1 MNNPTFALEHQELSS
16 SKPTSA
22 PELARSQGN
31 GAILFTSAEE
41 LLADRNIT
49 GKILVDAFNEVSL
62 KPVKKVRRQ
71 QDCCSSLHGC
81 DCWPARRHWQH
92 TGHAMGRPMSH
103 LQANPTGRCTARNDT
118 TRSSPA
124 DKSAPALSKEWLLSE
139 IVVTTTDITPPM
151 PAKARGAF
159 AGKTIRVIE
168 LDNPRKE
175 GTRAHKTYSLYV
187 SGGSYE
193 DLVANAAGWSTKGGV
208 REDVAH
214 DIKKGRIELI

>member
-1 MNNPTFALEHQELSS
+1 MNTTFALNIKSLVV
-16 SKPTSA
+16 KAYAT

-49 GKILVDAFNEVSL
+49 GKILVDAFNEVSP
-62 KPVKKVRRQ
+62 KPVKKFA
-71 QDCCSSLHGC
+71 DNKTA
-81 DCWPARRHWQH
+81 ARRYMAAIDDLHV
-92 TGHAMGRPMSH
+92 TYAS
-103 LQANPTGRCTARNDT
+103 LKKPTPQIAALPGMTPLGL
-118 TRSSPA
+118 PA
-124 DKSAPALSKEWLLSE
+124 DKSAPAIKGALSE

-151 PAKARGAF
+151 PTKARGAF

-175 GTRAHKTYSLYV
+175 GTRAHKTYSLYI

-193 DLVANAAGWSTKGGV
+193 DLVANAAGWSNKGGV

-214 DIKKGRIELI
+214 DLKKGRIELI

>member
-1 MNNPTFALEHQELSS
+1 MNNPTFALDIKSLVVKAYVS
-16 SKPTSA
+16 SKV
-22 PELARSQGN
+22 ARSQGN

-49 GKILVDAFNEVSL
+49 GKILVDAFNEVSP
-62 KPVKKVRRQ
+62 KPVKKFA
-71 QDCCSSLHGC
+71 DNKTA
-81 DCWPARRHWQH
+81 ARRYMAAIADLHVD
-92 TGHAMGRPMSH
+92 
-103 LQANPTGRCTARNDT
+103 TGRTLVINGTKVTSKPTPQVA
-118 TRSSPA
+118 
-124 DKSAPALSKEWLLSE
+124 ALPGMTPLG
-139 IVVTTTDITPPM
+139 ITPWNLVKGVAPSKDNATK
-151 PAKARGAF
+151 PTKARGAF

-175 GTRAHKTYSLYV
+175 GTRAHKTYSLYI

-193 DLVANAAGWSTKGGV
+193 DLVANAAGWSTKAGV

>member
-1 MNNPTFALEHQELSS
+1 MNNPTFALNIKSLVVKAYAS
-16 SKPTSA
+16 SKV
-22 PELARSQGN
+22 ARSQGN

-62 KPVKKVRRQ
+62 KTVKKFS
-71 QDCCSSLHGC
+71 DNKTA
-81 DCWPARRHWQH
+81 ARRYMAAIGGLHVD
-92 TGHAMGRPMSH
+92 
-103 LQANPTGRCTARNDT
+103 PTGCWDDLPT
-118 TRSSPA
+118 TKPTPQVAALPGMTPLGLPA
-124 DKSAPALSKEWLLSE
+124 DKSAPAIKGALSE

-151 PAKARGAF
+151 PTKARGAF

>member
-1 MNNPTFALEHQELSS
+1 MNNPTFALNIKSLVV
-16 SKPTSA
+16 KAYATPK
-22 PELARSQGN
+22 LAQSQGN

-62 KPVKKVRRQ
+62 KTVKKFS
-71 QDCCSSLHGC
+71 DNKTA
-81 DCWPARRHWQH
+81 ARRYMAAIGGLHVD
-92 TGHAMGRPMSH
+92 
-103 LQANPTGRCTARNDT
+103 PTGCWDDLPTSKPTPQVAALPGMT
-118 TRSSPA
+118 PLGLPA
-124 DKSAPALSKEWLLSE
+124 DKSAPAIKGALSE

-151 PAKARGAF
+151 PTKARGAF

>member
-1 MNNPTFALEHQELSS
+1 MNNPTFALDIKTLVV
-16 SKPTSA
+16 KAYATPK
-22 PELARSQGN
+22 LARSQGN

-49 GKILVDAFNEVSL
+49 GKILVDAFNEVSI
-62 KPVKKVRRQ
+62 KTVKKFS
-71 QDCCSSLHGC
+71 DNKTA
-81 DCWPARRHWQH
+81 ARRYMAAIGGLHVV
-92 TGHAMGRPMSH
+92 
-103 LQANPTGRCTARNDT
+103 TGRTLVIKGTKVTSKPTPQVA
-118 TRSSPA
+118 
-124 DKSAPALSKEWLLSE
+124 ALPGMTPLG
-139 IVVTTTDITPPM
+139 ITPAKDDVDLVVIPSAK
-151 PAKARGAF
+151 PTKARGAF

-175 GTRAHKTYSLYV
+175 GTRAHKTYSLYI

>member
-1 MNNPTFALEHQELSS
+1 MNTTFALNIKSLVV
-16 SKPTSA
+16 KAYAT

-49 GKILVDAFNEVSL
+49 GKILVDAFNEVSP
-62 KPVKKVRRQ
+62 KPVKKFS
-71 QDCCSSLHGC
+71 DNKTA
-81 DCWPARRHWQH
+81 ARRYMTAIDDLHV
-92 TGHAMGRPMSH
+92 TYAS
-103 LQANPTGRCTARNDT
+103 LKKPTPQVA
-118 TRSSPA
+118 
-124 DKSAPALSKEWLLSE
+124 ALPGMTPLG
-139 IVVTTTDITPPM
+139 ITPWNLVKGVAPSKDNATK
-151 PAKARGAF
+151 PTKARGAF

-175 GTRAHKTYSLYV
+175 GTRAHKTYSLYI

-193 DLVANAAGWSTKGGV
+193 DLVANAAGWSNKGGV

-214 DIKKGRIELI
+214 DLKKGRIELI

>member
-1 MNNPTFALEHQELSS
+1 MNNPTFALNIKSLVV
-16 SKPTSA
+16 KAYAT

-49 GKILVDAFNEVSL
+49 GKILVDAFNEVSP
-62 KPVKKVRRQ
+62 KPVKKFA
-71 QDCCSSLHGC
+71 DNKTA
-81 DCWPARRHWQH
+81 ARRYMAAIDDLHV
-92 TGHAMGRPMSH
+92 TYAS
-103 LQANPTGRCTARNDT
+103 LKKPTPQVAALPGMTPLGL
-118 TRSSPA
+118 PA
-124 DKSAPALSKEWLLSE
+124 DKSAPAIKGALSE

-151 PAKARGAF
+151 PTKARGAF
-159 AGKTIRVIE
+159 AGKKIRVIE
-168 LDNPRKE
+168 LGNPRKE
-175 GTRAHKTYSLYV
+175 GTRAHKTYSLYF
-187 SGGSYE
+187 SCDSYE

>member
-1 MNNPTFALEHQELSS
+1 MNPTFALNIKSLVV
-16 SKPTSA
+16 KAYAT

-49 GKILVDAFNEVSL
+49 GKILVDAFNEVSP
-62 KPVKKVRRQ
+62 KPVKKFA
-71 QDCCSSLHGC
+71 DNKTA
-81 DCWPARRHWQH
+81 ARRYMAAIADLHVD
-92 TGHAMGRPMSH
+92 
-103 LQANPTGRCTARNDT
+103 TGRTLVIKGTKVTSKPTPQVAALPGMT
-118 TRSSPA
+118 PLGLPA
-124 DKSAPALSKEWLLSE
+124 DKSAPAIKGALSE

-151 PAKARGAF
+151 PTKARGAF

-175 GTRAHKTYSLYV
+175 GTRAHKTYSLYI

-193 DLVANAAGWSTKGGV
+193 DLVANAAGWSNKGGV

-214 DIKKGRIELI
+214 DLKKGRIELI

>member
-1 MNNPTFALEHQELSS
+1 MNNPTFALNIKSLVV
-16 SKPTSA
+16 KAYAT

-62 KPVKKVRRQ
+62 KTVKKFA
-71 QDCCSSLHGC
+71 DNKTA
-81 DCWPARRHWQH
+81 ARRYMAAIADLHVD
-92 TGHAMGRPMSH
+92 
-103 LQANPTGRCTARNDT
+103 PTGCWDDLPTSKPTPQVA
-118 TRSSPA
+118 
-124 DKSAPALSKEWLLSE
+124 ALPGMTPLG
-139 IVVTTTDITPPM
+139 ITPWNLVKGVAPSKDNATK

-175 GTRAHKTYSLYV
+175 GTRAHKTYSLYI

>member
-1 MNNPTFALEHQELSS
+1 MNNPTFALDIKSLVVKAYVS
-16 SKPTSA
+16 SKV
-22 PELARSQGN
+22 ARSQGN

-49 GKILVDAFNEVSL
+49 GKILVDAFNEVTD
-62 KPVKKVRRQ
+62 KPVKKFS
-71 QDCCSSLHGC
+71 DNKTA
-81 DCWPARRHWQH
+81 ARRYMAAIGGLHVD
-92 TGHAMGRPMSH
+92 
-103 LQANPTGRCTARNDT
+103 PTGCWDDLPTSKPTPQVAALPGMT
-118 TRSSPA
+118 PLGLPA
-124 DKSAPALSKEWLLSE
+124 DKSAPAIKGALSE

-151 PAKARGAF
+151 PTKARGAF

-175 GTRAHKTYSLYV
+175 GTRAHKTYSLYF
-187 SGGSYE
+187 SCDSYE
-193 DLVANAAGWSTKGGV
+193 DLVARSAGWSTKGGV

>member
-1 MNNPTFALEHQELSS
+1 MNPTFALNIKSLVV
-16 SKPTSA
+16 KAYAT

-49 GKILVDAFNEVSL
+49 GKILVDAFNEVSP
-62 KPVKKVRRQ
+62 KPVKKFS
-71 QDCCSSLHGC
+71 DNKTA
-81 DCWPARRHWQH
+81 ARRYMTAIDDLHV
-92 TGHAMGRPMSH
+92 TYAS
-103 LQANPTGRCTARNDT
+103 LKKPTPQVA
-118 TRSSPA
+118 
-124 DKSAPALSKEWLLSE
+124 ALPGMTPLG
-139 IVVTTTDITPPM
+139 ITPWNLVKGVAPSKDNATK
-151 PAKARGAF
+151 PTKARGAF

-175 GTRAHKTYSLYV
+175 GTRAHKTYSLYI

-193 DLVANAAGWSTKGGV
+193 DLVANAAGWSNKGGV

-214 DIKKGRIELI
+214 DLKKGRIELI

>member
-1 MNNPTFALEHQELSS
+1 MNTTFALNIKSLVV
-16 SKPTSA
+16 KAYAT

-49 GKILVDAFNEVSL
+49 GKILVDAFNEVSP
-62 KPVKKVRRQ
+62 KPVKKFS
-71 QDCCSSLHGC
+71 DNKTA
-81 DCWPARRHWQH
+81 ARRYMTAIDDLHVD
-92 TGHAMGRPMSH
+92 
-103 LQANPTGRCTARNDT
+103 TGRTLVIKGTKVTSKPTPQVA
-118 TRSSPA
+118 
-124 DKSAPALSKEWLLSE
+124 ALPGMTPLG
-139 IVVTTTDITPPM
+139 ITPWNLVKGVAPSKDNATK
-151 PAKARGAF
+151 PTKARGAF

-175 GTRAHKTYSLYV
+175 GTRAHKTYSLYI

>member
-1 MNNPTFALEHQELSS
+1 MNNPTFALDIKSLVVKAYVS
-16 SKPTSA
+16 SKV
-22 PELARSQGN
+22 ARSQGN
-31 GAILFTSAEE
+31 GAIIFTSAEE

-62 KPVKKVRRQ
+62 KTVKKFS
-71 QDCCSSLHGC
+71 DNKTA
-81 DCWPARRHWQH
+81 ARRYMAAIGGLHVD
-92 TGHAMGRPMSH
+92 
-103 LQANPTGRCTARNDT
+103 PTGCWDT
-118 TRSSPA
+118 GWDVPTSKPTPQVAALPGMTPLGLPA
-124 DKSAPALSKEWLLSE
+124 DKSAPAIKGALSE
-139 IVVTTTDITPPM
+139 IAVTTTDITPPM
-151 PAKARGAF
+151 PTKARGAF

>member
-1 MNNPTFALEHQELSS
+1 MNNPTFALNIKSLVV
-16 SKPTSA
+16 KAYAT

-49 GKILVDAFNEVSL
+49 GKILVDAFNEVSP
-62 KPVKKVRRQ
+62 KPVKKFS
-71 QDCCSSLHGC
+71 DNKTA
-81 DCWPARRHWQH
+81 ARRYMTAIDDLHV
-92 TGHAMGRPMSH
+92 TYAS
-103 LQANPTGRCTARNDT
+103 LKKPTPQVA
-118 TRSSPA
+118 
-124 DKSAPALSKEWLLSE
+124 ALPGMTPLG
-139 IVVTTTDITPPM
+139 ITPWNLVKGVAPSKDNATK
-151 PAKARGAF
+151 PTKARGAF

-175 GTRAHKTYSLYV
+175 GTRAHKTYSLYI

-193 DLVANAAGWSTKGGV
+193 DLVANAAGWSNKGGV

>member
-1 MNNPTFALEHQELSS
+1 MNNPTFALNIKSLVVKAYVS
-16 SKPTSA
+16 SKVA
-22 PELARSQGN
+22 QSQGN

-49 GKILVDAFNEVSL
+49 GKILVDAFNEVSP
-62 KPVKKVRRQ
+62 KPVKKFS
-71 QDCCSSLHGC
+71 DNKTA
-81 DCWPARRHWQH
+81 ARRYMTAIDDLHV
-92 TGHAMGRPMSH
+92 TYAS
-103 LQANPTGRCTARNDT
+103 LKKPTPQVAALPGMTPLGL
-118 TRSSPA
+118 PA
-124 DKSAPALSKEWLLSE
+124 DKSAPAIKGALSE

-151 PAKARGAF
+151 PTKARGAF

>member
-1 MNNPTFALEHQELSS
+1 MNTTFALNIKSLVVKAYIS
-16 SKPTSA
+16 SKVA
-22 PELARSQGN
+22 QSQGN

-49 GKILVDAFNEVSL
+49 GKILVDAFNEVSP
-62 KPVKKVRRQ
+62 KPVKKFS
-71 QDCCSSLHGC
+71 DNKTA
-81 DCWPARRHWQH
+81 ARRYMAAIDDLHVD
-92 TGHAMGRPMSH
+92 
-103 LQANPTGRCTARNDT
+103 TGRTLVIKGTKVTSKPTPQVA
-118 TRSSPA
+118 
-124 DKSAPALSKEWLLSE
+124 ALPGMTPLG
-139 IVVTTTDITPPM
+139 ITPWNLVKGVAPSKDNATK
-151 PAKARGAF
+151 PTKARGAF

-175 GTRAHKTYSLYV
+175 GTRAHKTYSLYI

-214 DIKKGRIELI
+214 DLKKGRIELI

>member
-1 MNNPTFALEHQELSS
+1 MNNPTFALNIKSLVV
-16 SKPTSA
+16 KAYAT

-49 GKILVDAFNEVSL
+49 GKLLVDAFNEVTD
-62 KPVKKVRRQ
+62 KPVKKFS
-71 QDCCSSLHGC
+71 DNKTA
-81 DCWPARRHWQH
+81 ARRYMTAIADLHVD
-92 TGHAMGRPMSH
+92 
-103 LQANPTGRCTARNDT
+103 TGRTLVINGTKVTSKPTPQVA
-118 TRSSPA
+118 
-124 DKSAPALSKEWLLSE
+124 ALPGMTPLG
-139 IVVTTTDITPPM
+139 ITPAKPT
-151 PAKARGAF
+151 KARGAF

-175 GTRAHKTYSLYV
+175 GTRAHKTYSLYI

>member
-1 MNNPTFALEHQELSS
+1 MNTTFALNIKSLVV
-16 SKPTSA
+16 KAYAT

-49 GKILVDAFNEVSL
+49 GKILVDAFNEVSP
-62 KPVKKVRRQ
+62 KPVKKFS
-71 QDCCSSLHGC
+71 DNKTA
-81 DCWPARRHWQH
+81 ARRYMAAIGGLHVD
-92 TGHAMGRPMSH
+92 
-103 LQANPTGRCTARNDT
+103 TGRTLVINGTKVTSKPTPQVA
-118 TRSSPA
+118 
-124 DKSAPALSKEWLLSE
+124 ALPGMTPLG
-139 IVVTTTDITPPM
+139 ITPWNLVKGVAPSKDNATK

-175 GTRAHKTYSLYV
+175 GTRAHKTYSLYF
-187 SGGSYE
+187 SCDSYE
-193 DLVANAAGWSTKGGV
+193 DLVARSAGWSTKGGV

-214 DIKKGRIELI
+214 DLKKGRIELI

>member
-1 MNNPTFALEHQELSS
+1 MNNPTFALNIKSLVVKAYAS
-16 SKPTSA
+16 SKV
-22 PELARSQGN
+22 ARSQGN

-62 KPVKKVRRQ
+62 KTVKKFS
-71 QDCCSSLHGC
+71 DNKTA
-81 DCWPARRHWQH
+81 ARRYMAAIGGLHVD
-92 TGHAMGRPMSH
+92 
-103 LQANPTGRCTARNDT
+103 PTGCWDDLPTSKPTPQVAALPGMT
-118 TRSSPA
+118 PLGLPA
-124 DKSAPALSKEWLLSE
+124 DKSAPAIKGALSE

-151 PAKARGAF
+151 PTKARGAF

-175 GTRAHKTYSLYV
+175 GTRAHKTYSLYF
-187 SGGSYE
+187 SCDSYE
-193 DLVANAAGWSTKGGV
+193 DLVARSAGWSTKGGV

>member
-1 MNNPTFALEHQELSS
+1 MNNPTFALDIKSLVVKAYVS
-16 SKPTSA
+16 SKV
-22 PELARSQGN
+22 ARSQGN

-49 GKILVDAFNEVSL
+49 GKILVDAFNEVTD
-62 KPVKKVRRQ
+62 KPVKKFS
-71 QDCCSSLHGC
+71 DNKTA
-81 DCWPARRHWQH
+81 ARRYMAAIADLHVD
-92 TGHAMGRPMSH
+92 
-103 LQANPTGRCTARNDT
+103 PTGCWDDLPTSKPTPQVA
-118 TRSSPA
+118 
-124 DKSAPALSKEWLLSE
+124 ALPGMTPLG
-139 IVVTTTDITPPM
+139 ITPAEAKLADAVVGAKAAFASAKPT
-151 PAKARGAF
+151 KARGAF

>member
-1 MNNPTFALEHQELSS
+1 MNNPTFALDIKTLVV
-16 SKPTSA
+16 KAYATPK
-22 PELARSQGN
+22 LARSQGN

-62 KPVKKVRRQ
+62 KTVKKFS
-71 QDCCSSLHGC
+71 DNKTA
-81 DCWPARRHWQH
+81 ARRYMAAIGGLHVD
-92 TGHAMGRPMSH
+92 
-103 LQANPTGRCTARNDT
+103 TGRTLVINGTKVTSKPTPQVAAL
-118 TRSSPA
+118 PGM
-124 DKSAPALSKEWLLSE
+124 APLG
-139 IVVTTTDITPPM
+139 ITPAEAKLADAVVGAKAAFASAKPT
-151 PAKARGAF
+151 KARGAF

-175 GTRAHKTYSLYV
+175 GTRAHKTYSLYF
-187 SGGSYE
+187 SCDSYE
-193 DLVANAAGWSTKGGV
+193 DLVARSAGWSTKGGV

>member
-1 MNNPTFALEHQELSS
+1 MNTTFALNIKSLVV
-16 SKPTSA
+16 KAYAT

-49 GKILVDAFNEVSL
+49 GKILVDAFNEVSP
-62 KPVKKVRRQ
+62 KPVKKFS
-71 QDCCSSLHGC
+71 DNKTA
-81 DCWPARRHWQH
+81 ARRYMAAIDDLHVD
-92 TGHAMGRPMSH
+92 
-103 LQANPTGRCTARNDT
+103 TGRTLVIKGTKVTSKPTPQVA
-118 TRSSPA
+118 
-124 DKSAPALSKEWLLSE
+124 ALPGMTPLG
-139 IVVTTTDITPPM
+139 ITPWNLVKGVAPSKDNATK
-151 PAKARGAF
+151 PTKARGAF

-175 GTRAHKTYSLYV
+175 GTRAHKTYSLYI

-214 DIKKGRIELI
+214 DLKKGRIELI

>member
-1 MNNPTFALEHQELSS
+1 MNNPTFALNIKSLVVKAYAS
-16 SKPTSA
+16 SKV
-22 PELARSQGN
+22 ARSQGN

-62 KPVKKVRRQ
+62 KTVKKFS
-71 QDCCSSLHGC
+71 DNKTA
-81 DCWPARRHWQH
+81 ARRYMAAIGGLHVD
-92 TGHAMGRPMSH
+92 
-103 LQANPTGRCTARNDT
+103 PTGCWDDLPTSKPTPQVAALPGMT
-118 TRSSPA
+118 PLGLPA
-124 DKSAPALSKEWLLSE
+124 DKSAPAIKGALSE

-151 PAKARGAF
+151 PTKARGAF

>member
-1 MNNPTFALEHQELSS
+1 MNNPTFALNIKSLVV
-16 SKPTSA
+16 KAYATPK
-22 PELARSQGN
+22 LAQSQGN

-49 GKILVDAFNEVSL
+49 GKILVDAFNEVTD
-62 KPVKKVRRQ
+62 KPVKKFS
-71 QDCCSSLHGC
+71 DNKTA
-81 DCWPARRHWQH
+81 ARRYMAAIDDLHV
-92 TGHAMGRPMSH
+92 TYAS
-103 LQANPTGRCTARNDT
+103 LKKPTPQVAALPGMTPLGL
-118 TRSSPA
+118 PA
-124 DKSAPALSKEWLLSE
+124 DKSAPAIKGALSE

-151 PAKARGAF
+151 PTKARGAF

-175 GTRAHKTYSLYV
+175 GTRAHKTYSLYI

-193 DLVANAAGWSTKGGV
+193 DLVANAAGWSNKGGV

-214 DIKKGRIELI
+214 DLKKGRIELI

>member
-1 MNNPTFALEHQELSS
+1 MNNPTFALNIKSLVVKAYAS
-16 SKPTSA
+16 SKV
-22 PELARSQGN
+22 ARSQGN

-62 KPVKKVRRQ
+62 KTVKKFS
-71 QDCCSSLHGC
+71 DNKTA
-81 DCWPARRHWQH
+81 ARRYMAAIGGLHVD
-92 TGHAMGRPMSH
+92 
-103 LQANPTGRCTARNDT
+103 PTGCWDDLPTSKPTPQVA
-118 TRSSPA
+118 
-124 DKSAPALSKEWLLSE
+124 ALPGMTPLG
-139 IVVTTTDITPPM
+139 ITPAEAKLADAVVGAKAAFSSAKPT
-151 PAKARGAF
+151 KARGAF

>member
-1 MNNPTFALEHQELSS
+1 MNNPTFALNIKSLVV
-16 SKPTSA
+16 KAYAT

-49 GKILVDAFNEVSL
+49 GKILVDAFNEVSP
-62 KPVKKVRRQ
+62 KPVKKFS
-71 QDCCSSLHGC
+71 DNKTA
-81 DCWPARRHWQH
+81 ARRYMTAIDDLHV
-92 TGHAMGRPMSH
+92 TYAS
-103 LQANPTGRCTARNDT
+103 LKKPTPQVA
-118 TRSSPA
+118 
-124 DKSAPALSKEWLLSE
+124 ALPGMTPLG
-139 IVVTTTDITPPM
+139 ITPWNLVKGVAPSKDNATK
-151 PAKARGAF
+151 PTKARGAF

-175 GTRAHKTYSLYV
+175 GTRAHKTYSLYI

-193 DLVANAAGWSTKGGV
+193 DLVANAAGWSNKGGV

-214 DIKKGRIELI
+214 DLKKGRIELI